1 MKKLICIAI
10 LMISVAAAAFSL
22 NVACAE
28 EGYEVSAFSAYM
40 TDAESG
46 RVLYAKAADEKH
58 EIASMVKI
66 MTANLVFEALDRG
79 DISLDQDVTVSSVAA
94 GMGGS
99 QMFLDEGAVYKVDD
113 LIKGVIVASANDAS
127 VALAELISGS
137 HQAFVNAMNSRA
149 QEMGM
154 TNTRFSCATG
164 LPDSGEQ
171 YSTARDVNTMTRALM
186 KHAKYYDYAGI
197 WMEDFVHPSGRT
209 TQLVNTNKLI
219 RNYAG
224 CVGGKTGFT
233 NEAGFCLSACADRKG
248 VRVVATLIGGKD
260 SNTRFSEV
268 SGMFNYAFANYTRAK
283 AVCAGEQ
290 MGEAKVRGGKIDSLP
305 YGADRDVSVLIK
317 NGETLSDPVITLPDK
332 LKAPVTR
339 GDVIGTA
346 EYSAPTGEKITVNL
360 IALCDV
366 EKASLWDIIKDIF
379 IR

>member
-1 MKKLICIAI
+1 MKKFLCIILLLTAAI
-10 LMISVAAAAFSL
+10 TAMFSV

-28 EGYEVSAFSAYM
+28 EGYSVRAFSAYM

-46 RVLYAKAADEKH
+46 RVLYAKAEDEKH

-79 DISLDQDVTVSSVAA
+79 EISLNQEVTVSQTAA

-99 QMFLDEGAVYKVDD
+99 QMFLDAGATYKVDD

-137 HQAFVNAMNSRA
+137 HEAFVNKMNERA
-149 QEMGM
+149 LEMGM
-154 TNTRFSCATG
+154 NNTRFSCATG

-186 KHAKYYDYAGI
+186 KHDKYYDYAGI
-197 WMEDFVHPSGRT
+197 WMEDFTHPSGRT

-260 SNTRFSEV
+260 SNSRFAEV
-268 SGMFNYAFANYTRAK
+268 SGMFNYAFANYSRAK
-283 AVCAGEQ
+283 VAGAGEQ
-290 MGEAKVRGGKIDSLP
+290 LGAIPVRGGRVDEIP
-305 YGADRDVSVLIK
+305 YGADSDVSMLIK
-317 NGETLSDPVITLPDK
+317 TGEEISAPVITLPDK
-332 LKAPVTR
+332 VKAPVNR

-346 EYSAPTGEKITVNL
+346 EYSTPSGEKITVNL
-360 IALCDV
+360 IAL
-366 EKASLWDIIKDIF
+366 ESAEQATFWDYIKKVF
-379 IR
+379 I

>member
-1 MKKLICIAI
+1 
-10 LMISVAAAAFSL
+10 
-22 NVACAE
+22 
-28 EGYEVSAFSAYM
+28 
-40 TDAESG
+40 
-46 RVLYAKAADEKH
+46 
-58 EIASMVKI
+58 
-66 MTANLVFEALDRG
+66 
-79 DISLDQDVTVSSVAA
+79 
-94 GMGGS
+94 
-99 QMFLDEGAVYKVDD
+99 
-113 LIKGVIVASANDAS
+113 
-127 VALAELISGS
+127 
-137 HQAFVNAMNSRA
+137 
-149 QEMGM
+149 M

-186 KHAKYYDYAGI
+186 KHSKYYDYAGI

-317 NGETLSDPVITLPDK
+317 NGETLSDPVITLPGK